1 MIAFIKKLLEKIG
14 VVFFSLICIAIALFS
29 LFLGLG
35 SVAEIV
41 VNFVKIAGGGSII
54 RGVIMIPFFIF
65 GVVQIFRGLCATIQ
79 ADVDKMNASDES
91 LWHYLY
97 IPATIAGC
105 IAVILVICFWCTAA

>member
-1 MIAFIKKLLEKIG
+1 MMDFIKKLVKKIG
-14 VVFFSLICIAIALFS
+14 VVLFLLVVGAIVIFSLL
-29 LFLGLG
+29 LGLG
-35 SVAEIV
+35 RTAEIV
-41 VNFVKIAGGGSII
+41 INFVKIAGGGSVF
-54 RGVIMIPFFIF
+54 RGVITIPFFIF
-65 GVVQIFRGLCATIQ
+65 GVVQIFRGLCAIIQ